1 MLYCGC
7 YHNYV
12 IETDQYLVPF
22 GVTKKNYS
30 KLFCMPYTRTQMY
43 DGLYRML
50 TIRPFIICSTF
61 VDIIHYFL
69 GGIK

>member
-30 KLFCMPYTRTQMY
+30 KWFCMPYTRTQMY
-43 DGLYRML
+43 DGLSGR
-50 TIRPFIICSTF
+50 
-61 VDIIHYFL
+61 
-69 GGIK
+69 